1 MQFLKICLENYL
13 GFGRM
18 LENKIYIF
26 FLFLKREI
34 ILKGL
39 IFLLNFLEI
48 ILEKIEYFN
57 TGFVFYS
64 VNI

>member
-1 MQFLKICLENYL
+1 
-13 GFGRM
+13 M

-26 FLFLKREI
+26 FFKKREI

-39 IFLLNFLEI
+39 RFLLKFLEI
-48 ILEKIEYFN
+48 VSEKIEYFN

>member
-1 MQFLKICLENYL
+1 
-13 GFGRM
+13 M

-39 IFLLNFLEI
+39 RFLLNFLEI
-48 ILEKIEYFN
+48 VSEKIEYFN

-64 VNI
+64 VNV

>member
-13 GFGRM
+13 GFGCM

-39 IFLLNFLEI
+39 RFLLNFLEI
-48 ILEKIEYFN
+48 VSEKIEYFN

-64 VNI
+64 VNV